1 MRFHW
6 LHAIAGAG
14 NTNFSREDES
24 MDRKISPDNDRGGRL
39 LRLEE
44 VKDFDVAEGSR
55 DIRGW
60 HVKTPDG
67 RDIGKVDE
75 LIVDPVAKLVRYM
88 DVKVDRKALGIDDDR
103 HILVPIGAAQLR
115 EDGKEVLI
123 ERLPAR
129 GLADAPAYSR
139 GPITSEYEGL
149 VRDYY
154 GAAGNDDPANYY
166 GHEMYDDNRMRN
178 DSPGRRDAAGG
189 HSPMTPR
196 FGDNEVTLPMSDD
209 QEVIVRRIGSD
220 QEMVIRKSTAPDS
233 GTGKDR

>member
-1 MRFHW
+1 
-6 LHAIAGAG
+6 
-14 NTNFSREDES
+14 
-24 MDRKISPDNDRGGRL
+24 MDRNISSDYDRSGRL
-39 LRLEE
+39 VRLDEA
-44 VKDFDVAEGSR
+44 KNFDIAEGSR

-75 LIVDPVAKLVRYM
+75 LIVDPAAKRVRYM
-88 DVKVDRKALGIDDDR
+88 DVKIDRKALGIDDDR
-103 HILVPIGAAQLR
+103 HILIPIGAAQLQD
-115 EDGKEVLI
+115 DGNTVMI

-129 GLADAPAYSR
+129 GLADAPPYSR

-166 GHEMYDDNRMRN
+166 GHEMYDDARVRN
-178 DSPGRRDAAGG
+178 ASAQRRGNTADL
-189 HSPMTPR
+189 STMTPR
-196 FGDNEVTLPMSDD
+196 FGDNEVTLPTSDD
-209 QEVIVRRIGSD
+209 QEVIVRKIGSD

-233 GTGKDR
+233 RTSKDK